1 MSFASPLATLPQI
14 ADSRIADTVTNQA
27 INAFTEL
34 GLPYIKEYIANY
46 RGVKARRD
54 DGKKTGVEPTS
65 LAQRDPR
72 ERSLLKKVDRE
83 LGLIEYSNFTGQFPL
98 LSRCSSRRQMAD
110 FDKHVIDYAEMVTQF
125 GYITVWS
132 VVWPLAPLFALINNW
147 LELRTDAAKIAT
159 HVRRPIAE
167 RVESIGPWLN
177 TMVCTTSVKYASLS
191 A

>member
-1 MSFASPLATLPQI
+1 M
-14 ADSRIADTVTNQA
+14 
-27 INAFTEL
+27 
-34 GLPYIKEYIANY
+34 PYIKEYIANY
-46 RGVKARRD
+46 RGVKANRD
-54 DGKKTGVEPTS
+54 AGKKTGVEPTS

-72 ERSLLKKVDRE
+72 ERSFLKKVDRE

>member
-46 RGVKARRD
+46 RGIKANRD
-54 DGKKTGVEPTS
+54 AGKKTGAEPMS

-83 LGLIEYSNFTGQFPL
+83 LGLIEYSNFTGEFSL
-98 LSRCSSRRQMAD
+98 TNRCPSRR
-110 FDKHVIDYAEMVTQF
+110 
-125 GYITVWS
+125 
-132 VVWPLAPLFALINNW
+132 
-147 LELRTDAAKIAT
+147 
-159 HVRRPIAE
+159 
-167 RVESIGPWLN
+167 
-177 TMVCTTSVKYASLS
+177 
-191 A
+191 